1 MEAAVTVHPAAEA
14 LADHQP
20 VYVTPSQPGGG
31 AHQVLLHPVD
41 GPLLDF
47 PTHQAAILAGPG
59 LLAETMEPA
68 PIRAKHPRWPIG
80 DVR

>member
-1 MEAAVTVHPAAEA
+1 VTVHPAASA

-20 VYVTPSQPGGG
+20 VYVTPSLPAG
-31 AHQVLLHPVD
+31 APIKCCCTRWT

-47 PTHQAAILAGPG
+47 PTHQAAVLAGAG
-59 LLAETMEPA
+59 LLAETMESAPA
-68 PIRAKHPRWPIG
+68 VQSWPKQPAWPVG